1 MEEVRGKFSLISM
14 LSPKNTFWLILATT
28 LIAAVIDLPK
38 VPVKFSYGPIK
49 VDSSIGGYQINLFNG
64 QFSRD
69 LQIKKGLDIS
79 GGIRVTLQADVNAV
93 TKDRRSEAMDSVK
106 SVMERRVNL
115 FGVAEPN
122 VQTVRSGEEYRV
134 VVELPGVY
142 DTARALDL
150 IGQTAKLEFKEYN
163 PQATLS
169 AQPQNTK
176 IDDFYRPTGIS
187 GQDLKSAQL
196 DFDSTTNAPQ
206 VAFELTS
213 EGGKKF
219 KEITE
224 RLSQKTND
232 QEKILGIFLDGT
244 PISTPKVQ
252 SVISDKG
259 VINGNFTVETARD
272 LATKLNA
279 GALPVPIKVIAQEN
293 IGATLGQDS
302 VNRSVVAGIVGLL
315 IVALFMVGLYGR
327 FGVIA
332 DVALI
337 IYGLITLALY
347 KLIPVVLTLPGIA
360 GFLLSI
366 GMAVDGNILIFERI
380 KEEKRAGKPLRA
392 AMELGF
398 GRAWN
403 SIRDANVATLITCI
417 ILFNPLNWSLLNTS
431 GLVRGF
437 AVTLALGVLV
447 SLFTGIVVS
456 RNLIRVFYKESKKQ

>member
-1 MEEVRGKFSLISM
+1 M
-14 LSPKNTFWLILATT
+14 LSPKNTLWLILAVT
-28 LIAAVIDLPK
+28 LIALLIDLPK
-38 VPVKFSYGPIK
+38 IPVKFSYGPIK
-49 VDSSIGGYQINLFNG
+49 INSSIGGYQINLFNG
-64 QFSRD
+64 QFARD

-79 GGIRVTLQADVNAV
+79 GGIRVTLRADVNSSP
-93 TKDRRSEAMDSVK
+93 KDRRQEALDSVK
-106 SVMERRVNL
+106 NVLERRVNL
-115 FGVAEPN
+115 FGVSEPN
-122 VQTVRSGEEYRV
+122 VQTSKSGDEYRV

-169 AQPQNTK
+169 AQTK
-176 IDDFYRPTGIS
+176 DFNPEDFYKTLGIT
-187 GQDLKSAQL
+187 GQDLRSAAV
-196 DFDSTTNAPQ
+196 DFDDSTGSPQ
-206 VAFELTS
+206 VAFELTP

-219 KEITE
+219 EEVTT
-224 RLSQKTND
+224 RLSKKTND
-232 QEKILGIFLDGT
+232 QEKILAIFLDDV
-244 PISTPKVQ
+244 PISTPRVQ

-259 VINGNFTVETARD
+259 VINGNFTVEGARD

-302 VNRSVVAGIVGLL
+302 VNKSVFAGVVGLVL
-315 IVALFMVGLYGR
+315 VAFFMVGLYGR
-327 FGVIA
+327 FGAIA

-337 IYGLITLALY
+337 IYGLLTLAFY
-347 KLIPVVLTLPGIA
+347 KLVPVVLTLPGIA

-380 KEEKRAGKPLRA
+380 KEERRAGKPLRA

-398 GRAWN
+398 GRAWH
-403 SIRDANVATLITCI
+403 SIRDANVATLITCF

-437 AVTLALGVLV
+437 ALTLALGVV
-447 SLFTGIVVS
+447 ISLFTGIVVS
-456 RNLIRVFYKESKKQ
+456 RTLIRVFYKEGK

>member
-1 MEEVRGKFSLISM
+1 MFLSTNM
-14 LSPKNTFWLILATT
+14 LSPKNTFWLILSITFVA
-28 LIAAVIDLPK
+28 LFLDLPK
-38 VPVKFSYGPIK
+38 IPVKLSYGPIK
-49 VDSSIGGYQINLFNG
+49 LDSAIGGYQINLFGWHN
-64 QFSRD
+64 D

-79 GGIRVTLQADVNAV
+79 GGIRVTLRADVSAV
-93 TKDRRSEAMDSVK
+93 SKDRRQDALDSVK

-115 FGVAEPN
+115 FGVSEPN
-122 VQTVRSGEEYRV
+122 VQTSKSGDEYRV

-169 AQPQNTK
+169 AQAKTQTPN
-176 IDDFYRPTGIS
+176 IDDFYKPTGIT

-196 DFDSTTNAPQ
+196 DFDSSTNVPQ
-206 VAFELTS
+206 VAFELTT

-219 KEITE
+219 KEVTE
-224 RLSQKTND
+224 RLSQKVSD
-232 QEKILGIFLDGT
+232 QEKILAIFLDNA
-244 PISTPKVQ
+244 PISTPRVQ
-252 SVISDKG
+252 SVITDRG
-259 VINGNFTVETARD
+259 VINGNFTLEAARD

-302 VNRSVVAGIVGLL
+302 VNKSVFAGVIGLL
-315 IVALFMVGLYGR
+315 IVAVFMIGLYGR

-332 DVALI
+332 DAALI

-380 KEEKRAGKPLRA
+380 KEERRAGKPLRA

-398 GRAWN
+398 GRAWH
-403 SIRDANVATLITCI
+403 SIRDANVATLITCLV
-417 ILFNPLNWSLLNTS
+417 LFNPLSWGLLNTS

-437 AVTLALGVLV
+437 AVTLALGVLI

-456 RNLIRVFYKESKKQ
+456 RTLIRVFYKDKEIKKLSS

>member
-1 MEEVRGKFSLISM
+1 
-14 LSPKNTFWLILATT
+14 
-28 LIAAVIDLPK
+28 
-38 VPVKFSYGPIK
+38 
-49 VDSSIGGYQINLFNG
+49 
-64 QFSRD
+64 
-69 LQIKKGLDIS
+69 
-79 GGIRVTLQADVNAV
+79 
-93 TKDRRSEAMDSVK
+93 
-106 SVMERRVNL
+106 
-115 FGVAEPN
+115 
-122 VQTVRSGEEYRV
+122 
-134 VVELPGVY
+134 
-142 DTARALDL
+142 
-150 IGQTAKLEFKEYN
+150 
-163 PQATLS
+163 
-169 AQPQNTK
+169 
-176 IDDFYRPTGIS
+176 
-187 GQDLKSAQL
+187 
-196 DFDSTTNAPQ
+196 

-456 RNLIRVFYKESKKQ
+456 RTLIRVFYKESKKQ

>member
-1 MEEVRGKFSLISM
+1 
-14 LSPKNTFWLILATT
+14 
-28 LIAAVIDLPK
+28 
-38 VPVKFSYGPIK
+38 
-49 VDSSIGGYQINLFNG
+49 
-64 QFSRD
+64 
-69 LQIKKGLDIS
+69 
-79 GGIRVTLQADVNAV
+79 
-93 TKDRRSEAMDSVK
+93 
-106 SVMERRVNL
+106 
-115 FGVAEPN
+115 
-122 VQTVRSGEEYRV
+122 V

-456 RNLIRVFYKESKKQ
+456 RTLIRVFYKESKKQ